1 MNFTGKLNA
10 GMSNF
15 AQSMRNGADN
25 CKLDGKIAEQQKRIK
40 VLTKE
45 IGNLVLVRLEAGDEM
60 SPEIMERYQAILAA
74 KEEIE
79 MLEKDRKITKV
90 VCPGCGAKTSADMK
104 YCGKCGSPMCVG
116 FKEAAEKKNEEV

>member
-25 CKLDGKIAEQQKRIK
+25 CKLDGKIAEQQKKIK
-40 VLTKE
+40 ILTKE

-60 SPEIMERYQAILAA
+60 CPEIMERYEAI
-74 KEEIE
+74 KEAGKEIE
-79 MLEKDRKITKV
+79 MLEKNRKITKV
-90 VCPGCGAKTSADMK
+90 VCPSCGLKHLQI
-104 YCGKCGSPMCVG
+104 
-116 FKEAAEKKNEEV
+116 